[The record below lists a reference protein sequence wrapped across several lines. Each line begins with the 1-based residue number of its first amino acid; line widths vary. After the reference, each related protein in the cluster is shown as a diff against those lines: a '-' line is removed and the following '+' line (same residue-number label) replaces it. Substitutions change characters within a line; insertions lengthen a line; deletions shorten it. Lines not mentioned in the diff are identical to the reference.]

1 MALLGAD
8 MDASYV
14 AGLTGAGNTAICPPP
29 RMRRRTRR
37 VDLRVLFVA
46 RLEGFE
52 RLERVERLERLAFAI
67 SKYGLEVIYRRV
79 PALFL

>member
-1 MALLGAD
+1 
-8 MDASYV
+8 
-14 AGLTGAGNTAICPPP
+14 
-29 RMRRRTRR
+29 MRRRTRR

-52 RLERVERLERLAFAI
+52 RLERLERLAFAI